1 MINKIL
7 KELDHM
13 IKFQEKEIELDMQA
27 EELEGKIYF
36 ETAKLLAYDEVAR
49 MIKKCAQ
56 EAATSKGTNDKKI
69 IKCIIARKA
78 RKNNDKRL
86 FIRMRTKISKIL
98 CMYSTWP
105 RR

>member
-1 MINKIL
+1 
-7 KELDHM
+7 M

-56 EAATSKGTNDKKI
+56 EAATSKGTNDK
-69 IKCIIARKA
+69 
-78 RKNNDKRL
+78 NHQVH
-86 FIRMRTKISKIL
+86 
-98 CMYSTWP
+98 YSTESEKEQ
-105 RR
+105 